1 MPRCYYNIYLNLELE
16 KFILRTSQQKITA
29 FIQSLGYDFNHFVLR
44 DFIVYVAQQRG
55 RPIYIRRRDLSPEL
69 FGAWLPAVDV
79 DYIYINKNHHGLQ
92 QIHTTIHELAHI
104 LLDHPRRPID
114 RVLAPELYQLLEI
127 EILEGCARYVPTMQM
142 EQTPEEQE
150 AEEFVFQIQE
160 RVMRADRLREL
171 TAVGTSIETLLPMV
185 NTSES

>member
-1 MPRCYYNIYLNLELE
+1 MPLCYYDIYVHVCLET
-16 KFILRTSQQKITA
+16 FILRISQQKITVC
-29 FIQSLGYDFNHFVLR
+29 IQRLGYNFNQFVLR

-55 RPIYIRRRDLSPEL
+55 RPIYIRRRDLSQDL

-79 DYIYINKNHHGLQ
+79 DYIYINKKHHGLQ
-92 QIHTTIHELAHI
+92 QVHTTIHELAHI
-104 LLDHPRRPID
+104 LLDHPCRPID
-114 RVLAPELYQLLEI
+114 RVLAPELYQLLET

-142 EQTPEEQE
+142 EQTSEEQE
-150 AEEFVFQIQE
+150 AEEFVFQIQA
-160 RVMRADRLREL
+160 RVMHADRLREL

>member
-1 MPRCYYNIYLNLELE
+1 MPLCYYDIYLSLELE
-16 KFILRTSQQKITA
+16 KFILRTSHQKITS
-29 FIQSLGYDFNHFVLR
+29 FIQNLGYDFNHFVLR

-55 RPIYIRRRDLSPEL
+55 RPIYIRRHHFSADL
-69 FGAWLPAVDV
+69 FGAWLPAIDV
-79 DYIYINKNHHGLQ
+79 DYIYINKKYHGVQ

-104 LLDHPRRPID
+104 LLNHRRHPVD
-114 RVLAPELYQLLEI
+114 GVLMPELYQLLGVEI
-127 EILEGCARYVPTMQM
+127 AEGCARYVPTLQM
-142 EQTPEEQE
+142 DQTPEEQE

-160 RVMRADRLREL
+160 RVMHADRLREL